1 MKECER
7 FIELLRKTFG
17 DEPDGARLA
26 VKWFDHEFGAYC
38 EVVCWYDTEDEKA
51 RDYAFRCENEMP
63 LTWEEGSVSSF
74 DLSRAKA
81 KFRLGTIVA
90 TSWALECFERTG
102 ENPFDFLRRH
112 VEGDWGDLCPEDKE
126 ENELSVD
133 EELRILSAYH
143 LKDGTKIWIITEAD
157 RSSTCFLLS
166 SEY

>member
-1 MKECER
+1 
-7 FIELLRKTFG
+7 
-17 DEPDGARLA
+17 
-26 VKWFDHEFGAYC
+26 VS
-38 EVVCWYDTEDEKA
+38 
-51 RDYAFRCENEMP
+51 NS
-63 LTWEEGSVSSF
+63 GSPP
-74 DLSRAKA
+74 AKA
-81 KFRLGTIVA
+81 KFLLGAIVA
-90 TSWALECFERTG
+90 TPGALKCFERTG

-157 RSSTCFLLS
+157 RSSTCFLLP